1 MWALGITLYCFLS
14 GTVPWND
21 MTHVGIYSKI
31 MTQPIQLQA
40 TVSEDCLDL
49 IKSMLEGKNSKMIN
63 LVENDRSVCFK
74 ATIQLLN

>member
-1 MWALGITLYCFLS
+1 
-14 GTVPWND
+14 

-63 LVENDRSVCFK
+63 LVENDRSVCFNSHG
-74 ATIQLLN
+74 TSWQ

>member
-1 MWALGITLYCFLS
+1 
-14 GTVPWND
+14 

-49 IKSMLEGKNSKMIN
+49 LKSMLEGIDSKLIH
-63 LVENDRSVCFK
+63 LVEITLMKHRLC
-74 ATIQLLN
+74 LG

>member
-1 MWALGITLYCFLS
+1 
-14 GTVPWND
+14 

-74 ATIQLLN
+74 LPSNMLN

>member
-49 IKSMLEGKNSKMIN
+49 IKSMLEGINSKLIH
-63 LVENDRSVCFK
+63 LVEITPMNHRLC
-74 ATIQLLN
+74 

>member
-1 MWALGITLYCFLS
+1 
-14 GTVPWND
+14 

-49 IKSMLEGKNSKMIN
+49 IKSMLEGTNSKLIH
-63 LVENDRSVCFK
+63 LVEITPMNHRLC
-74 ATIQLLN
+74 